1 MSKKLF
7 VFLPLLLIFTLLFG
21 SLSYT
26 NDASNDI
33 STKVLRMHVLANS
46 NSINDQRLKIAV
58 KNNILKSTQELFTD
72 CDNLE
77 ESIEIAQ
84 SNTELIK
91 ASAQEVIRKYNKNYD
106 VKVYVDNEFFD
117 VREYKDF
124 TLPSGNYNTVKVV
137 IGEGKGKNWWCVMY
151 PAVCISACSDDFDK
165 ALTKEEKKLITSK
178 KYIPKF
184 KILEII
190 NKIKNKINS

>member
-58 KNNILKSTQELFTD
+58 KNNILKSTKELFTD

-91 ASAQEVIRKYNKNYD
+91 ASAQEVIKKYNKNYD

>member
-7 VFLPLLLIFTLLFG
+7 VFLPLLLVFTLLFG

-77 ESIEIAQ
+77 KSIEIAQ

-91 ASAQEVIRKYNKNYD
+91 ASAQEVIKQYNKNYD

-124 TLPSGNYNTVKVV
+124 TLPSGNYNTVKIV

>member
-77 ESIEIAQ
+77 KSIEIAQ

>member
-46 NSINDQRLKIAV
+46 NSINDQRLKIAI

-77 ESIEIAQ
+77 ESIKIAQ

-91 ASAQEVIRKYNKNYD
+91 ASAQEVIKKYNKNYD

>member
-91 ASAQEVIRKYNKNYD
+91 ASAQEVIKKYNKNYD

-124 TLPSGNYNTVKVV
+124 TLPSGNYNTVKIV

>member
-7 VFLPLLLIFTLLFG
+7 IFLPLLLIFTLLFG

-46 NSINDQRLKIAV
+46 DSINDQRLKIAV
-58 KNNILKSTQELFTD
+58 KNNILKSTRELFTD

-91 ASAQEVIRKYNKNYD
+91 ASAQEVIKKYNKNYD

-124 TLPSGNYNTVKVV
+124 TLPSGNYNTIKIV

>member
-72 CDNLE
+72 CNNLE

-91 ASAQEVIRKYNKNYD
+91 TSAQEVIKKYNKNYD

-124 TLPSGNYNTVKVV
+124 TLPSGNYNTVKIV

>member
-46 NSINDQRLKIAV
+46 NSIDDQKLKIAV

-91 ASAQEVIRKYNKNYD
+91 ASAQEVIKKYNKNYD

>member
-72 CDNLE
+72 CNNLE

-91 ASAQEVIRKYNKNYD
+91 ASAQEVIKKYNKNYD

-124 TLPSGNYNTVKVV
+124 TLPSGNYNTVKIV

>member
-46 NSINDQRLKIAV
+46 NSIDDQRLKIAV
-58 KNNILKSTQELFTD
+58 KNNILKSTKELFTD
-72 CDNLE
+72 CNNLE

-91 ASAQEVIRKYNKNYD
+91 ASAQDVIKKYNKNYD

-124 TLPSGNYNTVKVV
+124 TLPSGNYNTVKIV

>member
-26 NDASNDI
+26 NDASNNI
-33 STKVLRMHVLANS
+33 SNKVLRMHVLANS

-91 ASAQEVIRKYNKNYD
+91 ASAQEVIKKYNKNYD

-124 TLPSGNYNTVKVV
+124 TLPSGNYNTVKIV

>member
-46 NSINDQRLKIAV
+46 NSIDDQRLKIAV

-72 CDNLE
+72 CDSLE

-91 ASAQEVIRKYNKNYD
+91 ASAQEVIKKYNKNYD

>member
-7 VFLPLLLIFTLLFG
+7 VFLPLMLVFTLLFG
-21 SLSYT
+21 SLSST
-26 NDASNDI
+26 NNTSNDI

-46 NSINDQRLKIAV
+46 NSIEDQKLKIAV
-58 KNNILKSTQELFTD
+58 KNSILKATQELFTNCNSLD
-72 CDNLE
+72 
-77 ESIEIAQ
+77 ESINIAKN
-84 SNTELIK
+84 NTALIK
-91 ASAQEVIRKYNKNYD
+91 ASAEEVIKKYNKSYD

-124 TLPSGNYNTVKVV
+124 TMPSGNYNTVKVV

-184 KILEII
+184 KMLEIV

>member
-26 NDASNDI
+26 NDTSNDI
-33 STKVLRMHVLANS
+33 SNKVLRMHVLANS

-58 KNNILKSTQELFTD
+58 KNNILKSTKELFTD

-91 ASAQEVIRKYNKNYD
+91 ASAQEVIKKYNKNYD

>member
-72 CDNLE
+72 CDSLE

-91 ASAQEVIRKYNKNYD
+91 DSAQEVIKKYNKNYD

>member
-46 NSINDQRLKIAV
+46 NSIDDQRLKIAV

-77 ESIEIAQ
+77 ESIKIAQ

-91 ASAQEVIRKYNKNYD
+91 ASAQEVIKKYNKNYD

-165 ALTKEEKKLITSK
+165 ALTKEEKKRITSK

>member
-46 NSINDQRLKIAV
+46 NSIDDQRLKIAV
-58 KNNILKSTQELFTD
+58 KNNILKSTRELFTD
-72 CDNLE
+72 CNNLE

-91 ASAQEVIRKYNKNYD
+91 DSAQEVIKKYNKNYD

-124 TLPSGNYNTVKVV
+124 TLPSGNYNTVKIV

>member
-46 NSINDQRLKIAV
+46 NSIEDQKLKIAV
-58 KNNILKSTQELFTD
+58 KNNILKSTQKLFID

-91 ASAQEVIRKYNKNYD
+91 ASAQEVIEKYNKNYD

>member
-26 NDASNDI
+26 NDESNNI

-91 ASAQEVIRKYNKNYD
+91 ASAQDVIKKYNKNYD

>member
-91 ASAQEVIRKYNKNYD
+91 ASAQEVIKKYNKNYD

-124 TLPSGNYNTVKVV
+124 TLPSGNYNTVKIV

-178 KYIPKF
+178 KYIPRF

>member
-1 MSKKLF
+1 
-7 VFLPLLLIFTLLFG
+7 
-21 SLSYT
+21 
-26 NDASNDI
+26 
-33 STKVLRMHVLANS
+33 MHVLANS
-46 NSINDQRLKIAV
+46 NSIEDQKLKIDV
-58 KNNILKSTQELFTD
+58 KNNILKATRELFINCNSLD
-72 CDNLE
+72 
-77 ESIEIAQ
+77 ESINIAK
-84 SNTELIK
+84 SNTALIK
-91 ASAQEVIRKYNKNYD
+91 SSAEEVIKKYNKCYD

-184 KILEII
+184 KMLEII

>member
-46 NSINDQRLKIAV
+46 NSIDDQKLKIAV
-58 KNNILKSTQELFTD
+58 KNNILKSTQKLFTD

-91 ASAQEVIRKYNKNYD
+91 ASAQEVIKKYNKNYD

-124 TLPSGNYNTVKVV
+124 TLPSGNYNTVKIV

>member
-46 NSINDQRLKIAV
+46 NSIEDQKLKIAV
-58 KNNILKSTQELFTD
+58 KNNILKSTKELFTD

-91 ASAQEVIRKYNKNYD
+91 ASAQDVIKKYNKNYD

>member
-26 NDASNDI
+26 NDASNNI
-33 STKVLRMHVLANS
+33 SNKVLRMHVLANS
-46 NSINDQRLKIAV
+46 NSIDDQSLKIAV
-58 KNNILKSTQELFTD
+58 KNNILKSTRELFTD
-72 CDNLE
+72 CNNLE

-91 ASAQEVIRKYNKNYD
+91 ASAQEVIKKYNKNYD

>member
-77 ESIEIAQ
+77 ESIKIAQ

-91 ASAQEVIRKYNKNYD
+91 TSAQEVIKKYNKNYD

-124 TLPSGNYNTVKVV
+124 TLPSGNYNTVKIV

>member
-46 NSINDQRLKIAV
+46 NSIDDQRLKIAV

-72 CDNLE
+72 CNNLE

-91 ASAQEVIRKYNKNYD
+91 ASAQDVIKKYNKNYD

-117 VREYKDF
+117 VRQYKDF
-124 TLPSGNYNTVKVV
+124 TLPSGNYNTVKIV

-151 PAVCISACSDDFDK
+151 PAVCISACSDGFDK

>member
-72 CDNLE
+72 CDNPE

-91 ASAQEVIRKYNKNYD
+91 ASAQEVIKKYNKNYD

-124 TLPSGNYNTVKVV
+124 TLPSGNYNTVKIV

>member
-33 STKVLRMHVLANS
+33 SNKVLRMHVLANS
-46 NSINDQRLKIAV
+46 NSIEDQKLKIAV
-58 KNNILKSTQELFTD
+58 KNNILKSTRELFTD

-84 SNTELIK
+84 RNTELIK
-91 ASAQEVIRKYNKNYD
+91 ASAQEVIKKYNKNYD

-124 TLPSGNYNTVKVV
+124 TLPSGNYNTVKIV

>member
-72 CDNLE
+72 CNNLE

-91 ASAQEVIRKYNKNYD
+91 ASAQEVIKKYNKNYD

-178 KYIPKF
+178 PPK
-184 KILEII
+184 E
-190 NKIKNKINS
+190 

>member
-7 VFLPLLLIFTLLFG
+7 VFLPLMLVFTLLFG
-21 SLSYT
+21 SLSST
-26 NDASNDI
+26 NNTSNDI

-46 NSINDQRLKIAV
+46 NSIEDQKLKIAV
-58 KNNILKSTQELFTD
+58 KNSILKATQELFINCNSLD
-72 CDNLE
+72 
-77 ESIEIAQ
+77 ESINIAKN
-84 SNTELIK
+84 NTALIK
-91 ASAQEVIRKYNKNYD
+91 ASAEEVIKKYNKSYD

-124 TLPSGNYNTVKVV
+124 TMPSGNYNTVKVV

-184 KILEII
+184 KMLEIV

>member
-46 NSINDQRLKIAV
+46 NSIDDQRLKIAV

-84 SNTELIK
+84 NNTELIK
-91 ASAQEVIRKYNKNYD
+91 ASAQEVIKKYNKNYD

-178 KYIPKF
+178 NYIPKF

>member
-7 VFLPLLLIFTLLFG
+7 VFLPLLLIFTLLLG

-33 STKVLRMHVLANS
+33 SNKVLRMHVLANS

-58 KNNILKSTQELFTD
+58 KNNILNSTRELFTD

-91 ASAQEVIRKYNKNYD
+91 ASAQEVIKKYNKNYD

-124 TLPSGNYNTVKVV
+124 TLPSGNYNTVKIV

>member
-72 CDNLE
+72 CDTLE

-91 ASAQEVIRKYNKNYD
+91 ASAQEVIKKYNKNYD
-106 VKVYVDNEFFD
+106 VKVYIDNEFFD

-124 TLPSGNYNTVKVV
+124 TLPSGNYNTVKIA

>member
-46 NSINDQRLKIAV
+46 NSIDDQRLKIAV

-72 CDNLE
+72 CNNLE

-91 ASAQEVIRKYNKNYD
+91 ASAQEVIKKYNKNYD

-124 TLPSGNYNTVKVV
+124 TLPSGNYNTVKII

>member
-26 NDASNDI
+26 NDTSNDI

-46 NSINDQRLKIAV
+46 NSIEDQKLKIAV

-91 ASAQEVIRKYNKNYD
+91 ASAQEVIKKYNKNYD
-106 VKVYVDNEFFD
+106 LKVYVDNEFFD

-124 TLPSGNYNTVKVV
+124 TLPSGNYNTVKIV

>member
-46 NSINDQRLKIAV
+46 NSIEDQKLKIAV
-58 KNNILKSTQELFTD
+58 KNNILKSTQELFID

-91 ASAQEVIRKYNKNYD
+91 ASAQEVIEKYNKNYD

-165 ALTKEEKKLITSK
+165 ALTKKEKKLITSK

>member
-46 NSINDQRLKIAV
+46 NSIDDQRLKIAV

-77 ESIEIAQ
+77 ESIKIAQ

-91 ASAQEVIRKYNKNYD
+91 ASAQEVIKKYNKNYD

>member
-72 CDNLE
+72 CNNLE

-91 ASAQEVIRKYNKNYD
+91 ASAQEVIKKYNKNYD
-106 VKVYVDNEFFD
+106 VKVYVDNEFFN

-124 TLPSGNYNTVKVV
+124 TLPSGNYNTVKIV

>member
-58 KNNILKSTQELFTD
+58 KNNILKYTQELFTD

-91 ASAQEVIRKYNKNYD
+91 ASAQEVIKKYNKNYD

-151 PAVCISACSDDFDK
+151 PSVCISACSDDFDK

>member
-58 KNNILKSTQELFTD
+58 KNNILKSTQELFID

-91 ASAQEVIRKYNKNYD
+91 ASAQEVIKKYNKNYD